1 MARPKKGEAREWHGH
16 PCCAGPACGDSEGPP
31 LQSSSCRGCPVHTAA
46 GKDRTGQASRKTHP
60 GGGDPSARTPPNTP
74 SQPHGTPSL
83 PGLPGAPSLLPSTGP
98 QRSACDR
105 IVLQCRGSPG
115 DMGAQKAG
123 RGISP
128 LHTPHQEPPAC
139 SSQGRAVSSA
149 PSPWSP
155 LPGCRERRGGGGRSR
170 KYGASG
176 RGAGIGQVLSFFDHK
191 ERFQLQIIPHKE
203 QQPDTSRGAIGTRF
217 LKGTRLLCWH
227 LKFL

>member
-123 RGISP
+123 RGTHASSG
-128 LHTPHQEPPAC
+128 TPSLQFSGKGGVIRPITMVTPPRLQREEGGRRQEPKIW
-139 SSQGRAVSSA
+139 G
-149 PSPWSP
+149 
-155 LPGCRERRGGGGRSR
+155 LGEGGRHR
-170 KYGASG
+170 
-176 RGAGIGQVLSFFDHK
+176 AG
-191 ERFQLQIIPHKE
+191 P
-203 QQPDTSRGAIGTRF
+203 F
-217 LKGTRLLCWH
+217 L
-227 LKFL
+227 F

>member
-98 QRSACDR
+98 QRSVCDR
-105 IVLQCRGSPG
+105 IVLQCRGPQG
-115 DMGAQKAG
+115 TWEPRKQGEGFLPCTRLIRNPQPAVLREG
-123 RGISP
+123 RCHP
-128 LHTPHQEPPAC
+128 PHHHGHP
-139 SSQGRAVSSA
+139 SQAA
-149 PSPWSP
+149 
-155 LPGCRERRGGGGRSR
+155 ERGGGAAAGAENMGPR
-170 KYGASG
+170 GGGPASG
-176 RGAGIGQVLSFFDHK
+176 RSFPFLTIRSDFNYKLSRIRSSSLTLH
-191 ERFQLQIIPHKE
+191 EGP
-203 QQPDTSRGAIGTRF
+203 
-217 LKGTRLLCWH
+217 
-227 LKFL
+227 